1 MQFKHLILTTIV
13 SIFALNNVNAQVKVM
28 AAPGNMKM
36 AAKNLFP
43 AHNVPLASDTTNIY
57 YEMLNDESDDLMENH
72 PAGDIY
78 NDIWTSDRIN
88 PYKVP
93 VSSLPDSIKINL
105 ANFVMP
111 VNIGRVSSHF
121 GPRRYRFH
129 YGIDLAL
136 PVGNPVVSAFSG
148 KVRIIDYEP
157 GGYGHYV
164 VIRHDNGLETVYAHL
179 SAVTCQLNQRMEAGQ
194 QLGFS
199 GNTGRSTGPHLH
211 FETRYIG
218 NAFNPATIINFESKK
233 VYATNYTF
241 SKRRNFGYQQ
251 QKAVSSQMAK
261 YYRIRKGDNLSRIAA
276 RNGVTVNKLKRLNGI
291 SGSRLMPGQK
301 IRIR

>member
-111 VNIGRVSSHF
+111 VSNGRVSSHF

-164 VIRHDNGLETVYAHL
+164 VMRHDNGLETVYAHL
-179 SAVTCQLNQRMEAGQ
+179 SAVTCQLNQRLEAGQ
-194 QLGFS
+194 QLGLS

-218 NAFNPATIINFESKK
+218 NAFNPATMINFDSKQ
-233 VYATNYTF
+233 VYAKNYTL

-251 QKAVSSQMAK
+251 QKAVSSQLAK

-276 RNGVTVNKLKRLNGI
+276 RNGVTVNKLKKLNGI
-291 SGSRLMPGQK
+291 SGHRLMPGQK